1 MVRPTLCP
9 GVPPDFEGRP
19 FAVASDIGVVLTVTC
34 WYCQRTFEVHPE
46 TDVVQDRTVYVYHIP
61 EHTP

>member
-1 MVRPTLCP
+1 V
-9 GVPPDFEGRP
+9 GPDFEGRP